1 MTHYY
6 SIVLILSTPP
16 DMVMCFLLGSK
27 GGGKSLWI
35 LEIFVTLWFRY
46 WRYSP
51 LSCHKWNLV
60 WFKASW
66 QCDPNTSH
74 TLGRKPCPSCPSWLL
89 VKRIPDTGQSCISNL
104 DHSSE
109 DFLCSHIWRV
119 FLGNK
124 VDLKKVGCSTPL
136 DLTSCLTYLLDCLFQ
151 KDLGTVRHVPVTG
164 RRSVDTREI

>member
-35 LEIFVTLWFRY
+35 LEIFVTLWFGY
-46 WRYSP
+46 
-51 LSCHKWNLV
+51 

-109 DFLCSHIWRV
+109 DFFCSHTWRV

-136 DLTSCLTYLLDCLFQ
+136 DLTSCLTWAGARLSLSKGFRDCQ
-151 KDLGTVRHVPVTG
+151 TCSSNWK
-164 RRSVDTREI
+164 EISWY